1 MICVCLQKIL
11 EFDILNDMKLK
22 TIFVLGLVAGMMS
35 CSTPADYCPVTASGN
50 DLVFPAL
57 AQSWDEGIPLG
68 NATVGA
74 LVWEKDTEQ
83 DRVSRWFQADHRRE
97 AVRYQLGV
105 CPPVE
110 RSFTTYLP

>member
-74 LVWEKDTEQ
+74 LVWEKGRLFRQ
-83 DRVSRWFQADHRRE
+83 SQKRH
-97 AVRYQLGV
+97 
-105 CPPVE
+105 
-110 RSFTTYLP
+110 